1 MRKKNLRELE
11 ADLLRLKE
19 RESKIKEEMT
29 LQKKAANVKA
39 AKERNRQMY
48 QLAEI
53 VVQHYGVDV
62 LESRDDFESFLLN
75 YLYEWNKIKN
85 LSSAKE

>member
-1 MRKKNLRELE
+1 MRKKNLSELE

-39 AKERNRQMY
+39 AKERSRQMY

-62 LESRDDFESFLLN
+62 LEGRDDFESFLLN